1 MGRGRRSVLAVAV
14 TVVCAVTVLGA
25 SGTAFASA
33 GPDPAPTST
42 ATAPAAT
49 TPSTPSTPSAPPV
62 TAPPDKDLEAVRAKL
77 DELYHDAAVATD
89 AYNAAE
95 EKSKR
100 QSAEVVGLSQK
111 IVEQQRKL
119 DELKDRAGAAARAQY
134 RTGGLP
140 PQAQLLLSDD
150 PQHFLDGAG
159 RVLEGERA
167 TSGLLQEMTRTQ
179 QDLQQYAA
187 DAADQL
193 HKLEDNRK
201 AKATAQK
208 RIQAR
213 IKEAEQLEARLEKRQ
228 QERLA
233 QLEREAAQQAQA
245 AWLDTGILKEIGGS
259 ATEAGKK
266 AVQYATAQIG
276 KPYEWGAEGPKTYD
290 CSGLTS
296 QAWAAA
302 GHPVPRTS
310 QEQWK
315 QLKHVSV
322 KDMRPGD
329 LIIYFG
335 DASHVAMYVGKGR
348 IVHAPRPGRTVT
360 LAGAG
365 TMPILGVVR
374 PDAS

>member
-1 MGRGRRSVLAVAV
+1 MGRGRRNVLAVAV

-49 TPSTPSTPSAPPV
+49 TPSTPSAPPV
-62 TAPPDKDLEAVRAKL
+62 TAPPDQDLEAVRTKL

-140 PQAQLLLSDD
+140 PQAQLLLSND

-213 IKEAEQLEARLEKRQ
+213 VKEAEQLEARLEKRQ

-245 AWLDTGILKEIGGS
+245 AWLGTGILKEIGGS

-266 AVQYATAQIG
+266 AVQYATAQMG

-335 DASHVAMYVGKGR
+335 DASHVAMYVGKGL